1 VRGDEVA
8 ERSRLLARLTALGA
22 VQEDDRICVVAGD
35 TTQPKLGLSTAAFRH
50 IADSTG
56 VVFHLAARLDFR
68 SSFDALRATNVDA
81 LQQIL
86 ALASAGVAKR
96 IVYVSSLS
104 VLDVPAYYDAT
115 VTEATPLTDPEW
127 LPLGYAQTKW
137 VAECLLSAARQ
148 RGYEVICL
156 RPSWIVGEAR
166 RGIDTDFIAIL
177 MRVFAAVGAA
187 PDTEGALNLVPADFV
202 AEACARLG
210 LNEVNAARAIGH
222 LGAPSATTAT
232 DFSDAIAATGRAM
245 DRLPLSDFMSRL
257 SGHLRQAR
265 SLELMMFRHIFLGSS
280 TRPAIGLPYL
290 DGRAPVFDST
300 ASLRALAA
308 AGLPPPKLDLGELVR
323 VSLGPAA
330 S

>member
-1 VRGDEVA
+1 M
-8 ERSRLLARLTALGA
+8 
-22 VQEDDRICVVAGD
+22 I
-35 TTQPKLGLSTAAFRH
+35 
-50 IADSTG
+50 
-56 VVFHLAARLDFR
+56 FHLAARLDFR
-68 SSFDALRATNVDA
+68 SSFDTLRATNVDA

-86 ALASAGVAKR
+86 SLASSGVAKR

-104 VLDVPAYYDAT
+104 VLDVPAYYGET
-115 VTEATPLTDPEW
+115 VTEVTPLADPEW

-137 VAECLLSAARQ
+137 VAECLLSAARE

-156 RPSWIVGEAR
+156 RPSWIVDEAR
-166 RGIDTDFIAIL
+166 RGIETDFISAL
-177 MRVFAAVGAA
+177 VRVFAAIGAT

-202 AEACARLG
+202 AEACVRLG
-210 LNEVNAARAIGH
+210 LNEVTAAGTVGH
-222 LGAPSATTAT
+222 LGAPRSTTVA
-232 DFSDAIAATGRAM
+232 DFASAIATTGRAM
-245 DRLPLSDFMSRL
+245 RRLPLPDFMSRL
-257 SGHLRQAR
+257 SVHLRQAR

-308 AGLPPPKLDLGELVR
+308 AGLPPPQLDLGELVR

-330 S
+330 P